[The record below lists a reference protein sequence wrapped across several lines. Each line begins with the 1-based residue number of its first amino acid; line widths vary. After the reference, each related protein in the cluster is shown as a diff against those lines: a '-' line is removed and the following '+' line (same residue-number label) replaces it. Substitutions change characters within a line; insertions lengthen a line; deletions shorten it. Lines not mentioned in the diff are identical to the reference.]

1 VWWLRRV
8 SIDALAGAPSAI
20 DARAGGGHYGVRVV
34 AVILAAT
41 LVRVGFGWALGLGV
55 DESYMVSSGRVLH
68 WGYFDHPPASWWLQ
82 LGAAHLFGTEAPLA
96 VRAPFILCFA
106 LTTWLMYRLGAAT
119 VGERGGFWAA
129 LALNLSPVFGVT
141 TGTWVLPDGPLDA
154 ALVGAALCL
163 VHALPARGRA
173 AWNWWV
179 CAGVC
184 AGLALFSKY
193 TAVLTIV
200 GAFAYLLTSAE
211 HRRWLKRPEP
221 YVAGLIAAVMF
232 VPVVAW
238 NALHGWASF
247 AFQGDRAGHFAF
259 RPAEF
264 FAVLGGEALFVLPW
278 IWAGMMIAC
287 WPAIQRRAED
297 WRVWLL
303 VCLGAPPILVFAVI
317 AVISRHNVLFH
328 WAAPGYLMLF
338 PLLGGWIADRER
350 YVWMRR
356 AVVGTSVLVVGALV
370 LLCVQVRMDFLHP
383 VIAAVAR
390 HDPDLE
396 GIDWTS
402 LRTQLAEHDL
412 LRPGTVVGVPNW
424 RDAGKIAYALGPSVP
439 VVCLNRDSRELGFAY
454 PASRFLGRNML
465 ILALD
470 HPDRVRRALAPLFRS
485 IENEAD
491 ATIMLDGITLQ
502 SVTALRGADLQR
514 VP

>member
-1 VWWLRRV
+1 M
-8 SIDALAGAPSAI
+8 
-20 DARAGGGHYGVRVV
+20 
-34 AVILAAT
+34 AAT
-41 LVRVGFGWALGLGV
+41 LVRVVFGWALGLGV
-55 DESYMVSSGRVLH
+55 DESYMVSSGRLLR
-68 WGYFDHPPASWWLQ
+68 WGYFDHPPASWWMQ
-82 LGAAHLFGTEAPLA
+82 WGAAHLLGTEAPLA

-119 VGERGGFWAA
+119 LGERGGLWAA

-154 ALVGAALCL
+154 ALLGAALCL

-173 AWNWWV
+173 AWGWWIG
-179 CAGVC
+179 AGVC

-232 VPVVAW
+232 VPVIAW
-238 NALHGWASF
+238 NALHRWASF
-247 AFQGDRAGHFAF
+247 AFQGDRAGNVAF

-287 WPAIQRRAED
+287 WPAIRRRAED

-317 AVISRHNVLFH
+317 AVVSRRNVLFH

-338 PLLGGWIADRER
+338 PLLGGWIAEREGS
-350 YVWMRR
+350 VWMRR
-356 AVVGTSVLVVGALV
+356 AAVGTVALV
-370 LLCVQVRMDFLHP
+370 MGVVVLMCVQIRTDFLHP

-402 LRTQLAEHDL
+402 LRTQLAERDL
-412 LRPGTVVGVPNW
+412 LLPGTVVGVPNW

-439 VVCLNRDSRELGFAY
+439 VVCLNRDARELGFTY

-465 ILALD
+465 VLALD
-470 HPDRVRRALAPLFRS
+470 HPDRVRGDLAPLFRS
-485 IENEAD
+485 LDNEVGA
-491 ATIMLDGITLQ
+491 MVLFDGIPLQ
-502 SVTALRGADLQR
+502 SVTVLRGVDLQR

>member
-8 SIDALAGAPSAI
+8 SIDPFAGALPGVEAE
-20 DARAGGGHYGVRVV
+20 AKGGQYGKQVV
-34 AVILAAT
+34 VLILAAT
-41 LVRVGFGWALGLGV
+41 LIRVGFGWALGLGV
-55 DESYMVSSGRVLH
+55 DESYMVSSGRMLR
-68 WGYFDHPPASWWLQ
+68 WGYFDHPPASWWTQ
-82 LGAAHLFGTEAPLA
+82 WGAAHLFGTEAPLA

-106 LTTWLMYRLGAAT
+106 VTTWLMYRLGAAT

-129 LALNLSPVFGVT
+129 LAVSLSPVFGVT

-154 ALVGAALCL
+154 ALLGAALCL

-173 AWNWWV
+173 AWSWWV
-179 CAGVC
+179 GAGVC

-193 TAVLTIV
+193 TGVLIMA
-200 GAFAYLLTSAE
+200 GALAYLLTSAE
-211 HRRWLKRPEP
+211 HRRWLTCPEP
-221 YVAGLIAAVMF
+221 YVAGLIAAAMF
-232 VPVVAW
+232 APVVAW
-238 NALHGWASF
+238 NALHGWVSF
-247 AFQGDRAGHFAF
+247 AFQGDRAGNFAF

-278 IWAGMMIAC
+278 IWVGMMIAC
-287 WPAIQRRAED
+287 WPAIRRRAGN
-297 WRVWLL
+297 WRGWLL

-317 AVISRHNVLFH
+317 AVVSRHNVLFH

-338 PLLGGWIADRER
+338 PLLGGWIAERER
-350 YVWMRR
+350 LAWMRR
-356 AVVGTSVLVVGALV
+356 AVGGTTVLVVGVVA
-370 LLCVQVRMDFLHP
+370 LLCVQIRTDFLHP

-396 GIDWTS
+396 GIDWNS
-402 LRTQLAEHDL
+402 LRTQLAERHL

-424 RDAGKIAYALGPSVP
+424 RDAGKIAYALGPDVP

-465 ILALD
+465 VLALD
-470 HPDRVRRALAPLFRS
+470 HPDRVRVDLAPLFRL
-485 IENEAD
+485 IENEAE
-491 ATIMLDGITLQ
+491 ATILLDGIPLR
-502 SVTALRGADLQR
+502 SVTALRGLKLQR